1 MRFFSTILFL
11 SLIGFEAASAENQ
24 ISLLLAD
31 TFQSRTDKVYNYAPT
46 PDWPPLDYVDEN
58 GEFRGLLTDIVRM
71 IERQHGLKLNWV
83 AYPDWSSVYEDL
95 KSGKLHF
102 SAGLHQNEERNEFIL
117 FTEPFMT
124 VPSVVLV
131 RKDGPVS
138 RNTDLNT
145 TRIAA
150 VRNYANTAYLKEN
163 YRQAEV
169 VEFET
174 ELAALIS
181 TSFGTT
187 DAVVLD
193 IVNASHL
200 MQVYGFPNLAIGPE
214 FEFVWEMRFGVHR
227 DSPELFLLLSE
238 VVSKMDIND
247 KNRELQS
254 FVNTYIPQFSYLE
267 RYKRQPFCTDYGCSA
282 FCALPYF
289 HQSST

>member
-1 MRFFSTILFL
+1 
-11 SLIGFEAASAENQ
+11 
-24 ISLLLAD
+24 
-31 TFQSRTDKVYNYAPT
+31 
-46 PDWPPLDYVDEN
+46 
-58 GEFRGLLTDIVRM
+58 
-71 IERQHGLKLNWV
+71 
-83 AYPDWSSVYEDL
+83 
-95 KSGKLHF
+95 
-102 SAGLHQNEERNEFIL
+102 
-117 FTEPFMT
+117 
-124 VPSVVLV
+124 
-131 RKDGPVS
+131 
-138 RNTDLNT
+138 
-145 TRIAA
+145 
-150 VRNYANTAYLKEN
+150 LKEN